1 MRQLLTMTATDL
13 RQRVRD
19 KSVLIFGIL
28 VPIALMSVM
37 NMVFQTEDVSL
48 DPVTVAASAAEDDE
62 LGQAVLGVLSEF
74 PELEVTVEEV
84 RRLPGDVRHQRG
96 PPRSWSA
103 PSRRAWLMTQAAR

>member
-84 RRLPGDVRHQRG
+84 LADDVRPQVDDG
-96 PPRSWSA
+96 DAELGIIIPEGFG
-103 PSRRAWLMTQAAR
+103 